1 MLAEDPLEGEAQPFG
16 GVSRR
21 LVAAVAF
28 PFQPPVAP
36 VLEHA
41 LHHAIQGLG
50 TRATALQGRGK
61 MDMPD
66 LDRAHGGIGAH
77 PGSLPQGSVLRS
89 FPVEQGHEQG
99 IAGFLQGFQPGTEFL
114 VLVKGSVGQ
123 PGPALAFDIGGIG
136 PPQVGSVPFGIER
149 QKPDMTPLD
158 DFGPWRASTGP
169 VQLPGFLQSRF
180 FFDFSHFFH

>member
-77 PGSLPQGSVLRS
+77 PGGQTDCPVLNTLT
-89 FPVEQGHEQG
+89 VDKNHEQG
-99 IAGFLQGFQPGTEFL
+99 IARFLQGFQPDTKLLALIE
-114 VLVKGSVGQ
+114 GSVGQ

-149 QKPDMTPLD
+149 QKPGMTPLD
-158 DFGPWRASTGP
+158 DFGPWRTCTTP
-169 VQLPGFLQSRF
+169 VQLPGFLQTLF